1 MPTLKPVFGVALYDH
16 AEEEAQEVTREELLA
31 LHAFEL
37 ITFNAS
43 APGRFYIRMDREQAV
58 KRFLK
63 QWRTGGASS

>member
-1 MPTLKPVFGVALYDH
+1 MPESKAVFGVALYDYG
-16 AEEEAQEVTREELLA
+16 EDEAQEVTREELLA

-63 QWRTGGASS
+63 QWRMGRGS